1 MTAILQ
7 SLTIVGVAVGL
18 AVWGLWRGRREREAE
33 RSDPRQRQMPFDQQ
47 TDHEHRGAA
56 MSMVGR

>member
-18 AVWGLWRGRREREAE
+18 AVWGLWRGRRERQAE
-33 RSDPRQRQMPFDQQ
+33 QVDPRQMSFDDSHD
-47 TDHEHRGAA
+47 DHEHRGAA
-56 MSMVGR
+56 MSSLAR